1 MSEIDC
7 LKRCGDESAI
17 AGLPDLNTQ
26 PQLQEIG
33 KNKNS
38 QTLKAGLTCYFG
50 PDMAGASLVLGYLW
64 CISDNDMHY
73 LSSPLAYSQPT
84 TAIILQHFYTDFLSL
99 YFSYSECSIINTLAQ
114 AL

>member
-33 KNKNS
+33 KNKNFE
-38 QTLKAGLTCYFG
+38 TLRSGSTCYYGPDIAGL
-50 PDMAGASLVLGYLW
+50 VWGYLP